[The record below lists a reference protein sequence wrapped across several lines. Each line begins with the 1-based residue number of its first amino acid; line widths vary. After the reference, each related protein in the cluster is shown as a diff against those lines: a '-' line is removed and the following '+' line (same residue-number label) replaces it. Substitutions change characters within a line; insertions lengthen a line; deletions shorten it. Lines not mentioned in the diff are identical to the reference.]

1 LQIGKISSETAFIKA
16 ISGSMDGSTDQTLL
30 VDALKGLELLSLVR
44 VRVLR
49 FASALME
56 TVGVIRGGIIGEIW
70 VGLLVFF
77 VDLRGLETGGVVGK
91 HVLRGEQ

>member
-1 LQIGKISSETAFIKA
+1 
-16 ISGSMDGSTDQTLL
+16 MDGSTDQTLL
-30 VDALKGLELLSLVR
+30 VDALKGLELLTLVR

-56 TVGVIRGGIIGEIW
+56 TVGVIRGGIIGEVW

-77 VDLRGLETGGVVGK
+77 VDLGGLETGNVVRK
-91 HVLRGEQ
+91 HILRGEQ